1 MGAVMARETN
11 GKRKGE
17 VRKIYKTGEYTHY
30 VTIPKDEIDALGWR
44 VNQRVLVKR
53 VGNRIIIEKPG
64 RTTPKR

>member
-1 MGAVMARETN
+1 MSNEAN

-44 VNQRVLVKR
+44 VNQRVVVKR
-53 VGNRIIIEKPG
+53 IGNRIIIEKPA
-64 RTTPKR
+64 RTKSER